1 MQKHSAHLNPAQERS
16 YTPAFRG
23 VSQAVTQGDTMDV
36 ARSMPGNA
44 PATPIKF
51 YFEPGHGLPQ
61 ARPKAASASKGQR
74 EPRMRREDAKPQVLK
89 LWRQWSNALGAVG
102 AVPPEGKAVHLFWAY
117 LKARHPHVVDFASL
131 DHYGEI
137 KQWLAEDAQPD

>member
-1 MQKHSAHLNPAQERS
+1 MQKNSAHLNPAHERS
-16 YTPAFRG
+16 YTSTFRDI
-23 VSQAVTQGDTMDV
+23 SQAVTQSDTMDV
-36 ARSMPGNA
+36 AQSISSNA

-51 YFEPGHGLPQ
+51 YFEPGPGLPQ
-61 ARPKAASASKGQR
+61 ARPKAASASKR

-131 DHYGEI
+131 DHYGEV
-137 KQWLAEDAQPD
+137 KQWLAEDAMP

>member
-23 VSQAVTQGDTMDV
+23 VSQAATQGDTMDV

-51 YFEPGHGLPQ
+51 YFEPALPQ
-61 ARPKAASASKGQR
+61 ARPKAASASKR
-74 EPRMRREDAKPQVLK
+74 EPRMRREDARPQVLK

-131 DHYGEI
+131 DHYGEV